1 MFAKKLDM
9 KKWINNLRL
18 KANGQKYTCRRA
30 TYFIE
35 KRHEKALNIN
45 DLTELYMHLIICPFC
60 RLYRIQSA
68 MIHKMLRKIIRT
80 ESANTVAMNGDVKVQ
95 LQQIIDEKN
104 RNI

>member
-1 MFAKKLDM
+1 M

-18 KANGQKYTCRRA
+18 KADGKKYTCRRA

-35 KRHEKALNIN
+35 RRHEKRLNLS

-60 RLYRIQSA
+60 RIYRVQSA

-80 ESANTVAMNGDVKVQ
+80 ESGNAMAMNDDRKLQ
-95 LQQIIDEKN
+95 LQDMINKL
-104 RNI
+104 RNL